1 MREDDMKSSEVD
13 RLQRESLRAMNSDD
27 QDDCQEEKYS
37 SWENRQDDAE
47 DPDDDESNSDQC
59 SHKEGEID

>member
-13 RLQRESLRAMNSDD
+13 RLQRESLRAMNPDD
-27 QDDCQEEKYS
+27 QYSRHEEKYG
-37 SWENRQDDAE
+37 SWENGKDNAE